1 MTRKLVKGQILW
13 DTGWLESHLD
23 LRFDMEIT
31 NRYFLYYSYLLSEAQ
46 LIAPRVKIR
55 DARKPVWKRLQTR
68 VSKGRDVP
76 RDVPGQTGTGRPAV
90 PLSRDKDIFLVP
102 VSLCPGTRAW
112 VNVPGQTPL
121 SRDVPGQNYFP
132 ILLINCIIFLSLFV
146 VAIFLSSCT
155 SLFIP
160 LH

>member
-55 DARKPVWKRLQTR
+55 DARKPVWKRLQTKR
-68 VSKGRDVP
+68 LTKIHT
-76 RDVPGQTGTGRPAV
+76 GQET
-90 PLSRDKDIFLVP
+90 SFNFL
-102 VSLCPGTRAW
+102 
-112 VNVPGQTPL
+112 
-121 SRDVPGQNYFP
+121 FE
-132 ILLINCIIFLSLFV
+132 
-146 VAIFLSSCT
+146 
-155 SLFIP
+155 
-160 LH
+160 